1 LAHALAPGPIDD
13 TNILRMTRPTRLN
26 AEPAHSAPVAPR
38 LPWELLSAA
47 GVIGLVVGGLI
58 IGGLWLENGGGGG
71 TRIDSKSVTL
81 PSRIAEFVPFDQV
94 ELNKT
99 GQAGAANVARVKSW
113 DDQSSKRLSKSN
125 SGAGA
130 LVRAYA
136 DKDLRNQISVLA
148 VRAPAENPQFVPYQD
163 ANTLGLVHAPEEE
176 EQFSEVSC
184 VIRNDPTQAGTAPPL
199 NSVHTTSCRRSSDT
213 LTVEIRPTGDISN
226 EPQRVANLVDE
237 VWDTLN

>member
-1 LAHALAPGPIDD
+1 
-13 TNILRMTRPTRLN
+13 MTRPTRLN
-26 AEPAHSAPVAPR
+26 AEPAHSAPAGQRP
-38 LPWELLSAA
+38 PWGLLAGA

-58 IGGLWLENGGGGG
+58 IGGLWLESDGGGPGSV
-71 TRIDSKSVTL
+71 DSKSITL

-130 LVRAYA
+130 LVRSYA

-148 VRAPAENPQFVPYQD
+148 VRAPVPNPQFVPYQD

-184 VIRNDPTQAGTAPPL
+184 VIHNDPTPAGAAPSL
-199 NSVHTTSCRRSSDT
+199 NAVHTTSCLRTNGT

-237 VWDTLN
+237 VWDTLA

>member
-1 LAHALAPGPIDD
+1 
-13 TNILRMTRPTRLN
+13 MTRPTRLS
-26 AEPAHSAPVAPR
+26 AEPAHSAPVGQR
-38 LPWELLSAA
+38 LPWGLLSVA

-58 IGGLWLENGGGGG
+58 VGGLWMESDGGGPGR
-71 TRIDSKSVTL
+71 TDSKSITL

-130 LVRAYA
+130 LVRSYA

-148 VRAPAENPQFVPYQD
+148 VRASAPNPQFVPYQD
-163 ANTLGLVHAPEEE
+163 ASTLGLVHAPEEE
-176 EQFSEVSC
+176 EQFSQVSC
-184 VIRNDPTQAGTAPPL
+184 VIHNDPTPAGSAPSL
-199 NSVHTTSCRRSSDT
+199 NAVHTTSCLRT
-213 LTVEIRPTGDISN
+213 NGALTIEIRPTGDISN

-237 VWDTLN
+237 VWDGLA